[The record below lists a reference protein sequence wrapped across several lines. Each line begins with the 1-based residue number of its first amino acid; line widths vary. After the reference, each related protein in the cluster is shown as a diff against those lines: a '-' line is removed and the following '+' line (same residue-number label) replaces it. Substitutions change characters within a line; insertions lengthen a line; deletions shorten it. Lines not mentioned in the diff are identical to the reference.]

1 MKQILCSV
9 FFSILILSACSQRND
24 QKSENESQLNHFNLT
39 PIDSIRIPFL
49 GNPILQDI
57 SPSTQ
62 KILFIESVQNDE
74 EIFIS
79 NFKGEILH
87 SFVTN
92 GNTIVGTLRRIA
104 PLHFDEDGNSFL
116 SFGSPQIKR
125 VSLDGKTVEIILTG
139 IPPYYSSF
147 PSPTNEIIVRDNKIF
162 YNSRSE
168 DGNYNRY
175 QKEYLKNLKLIG
187 YLDLDKKET
196 TTFLSFPEESIYQN
210 GLIFPHSSWVSH
222 FIFSQNQ
229 LLVAFEG
236 EPALYVFDGKE
247 PFSFHQKI
255 DLNLGEFRGYEGH
268 TEGEEGIDFMEAR
281 ITLGKIESIKKLG
294 EYVLIGYKRGFTD
307 DQLRI
312 WETASTPEERRELI
326 TRFEKESP
334 NRFLLLNEDL
344 EFLDDFPNPQ
354 FLNISSLMARDGYLW
369 GSKYD
374 PDIEEDYFTI
384 YKLEIQEK

>member
-1 MKQILCSV
+1 M
-9 FFSILILSACSQRND
+9 
-24 QKSENESQLNHFNLT
+24 
-39 PIDSIRIPFL
+39 PIDSIQIPFL
-49 GNPILQDI
+49 GNPNLQDI
-57 SPSTQ
+57 SPSNE
-62 KILFIESVQNDE
+62 KILFIESGPNDE
-74 EIFIS
+74 EIFIT
-79 NFKGEILH
+79 NFNGEILN

-92 GNTIVGTLRRIA
+92 GNTIVGHLRRIA

-139 IPPYYSSF
+139 IPPYYSSS

-168 DGNYNRY
+168 DENYNRY

-196 TTFLSFPEESIYQN
+196 TTFLPFPEESIYQN

-222 FIFSQNQ
+222 FIFPQNQ

-247 PFSFHQKI
+247 PFSFRQKI
-255 DLNLGEFRGYEGH
+255 DLNLGDFRAYKGH
-268 TEGEEGIDFMEAR
+268 SEGEEGIDFMEAM
-281 ITLGKIESIKKLG
+281 ITLGNIQSIKKLG
-294 EYVLIGYKRGFTD
+294 EYVLIGYKRGFTN

-312 WETASTPEERRELI
+312 WETASTPIERRELI
-326 TRFEKESP
+326 TKFEKENP
-334 NRFLLLNEDL
+334 KRFLLLNEDL

-354 FLNISSLMARDGYLW
+354 FLNISSLMAREGYLW
-369 GSKYD
+369 GSKYN
-374 PDIEEDYFTI
+374 PNIEEDCFTI

>member
-1 MKQILCSV
+1 M
-9 FFSILILSACSQRND
+9 
-24 QKSENESQLNHFNLT
+24 
-39 PIDSIRIPFL
+39 
-49 GNPILQDI
+49 
-57 SPSTQ
+57 
-62 KILFIESVQNDE
+62 
-74 EIFIS
+74 
-79 NFKGEILH
+79 
-87 SFVTN
+87 
-92 GNTIVGTLRRIA
+92 
-104 PLHFDEDGNSFL
+104 
-116 SFGSPQIKR
+116 
-125 VSLDGKTVEIILTG
+125 
-139 IPPYYSSF
+139 
-147 PSPTNEIIVRDNKIF
+147 
-162 YNSRSE
+162 
-168 DGNYNRY
+168 
-175 QKEYLKNLKLIG
+175 
-187 YLDLDKKET
+187 DLDKKET